1 MICDRKNG
9 LDEEDYRCFDPC
21 FHNHDT
27 FDPTSCGTEQICVT
41 EDHITNCVGKLLQIN
56 DHL

>member
-9 LDEEDYRCFDPC
+9 LGEEHYRCFDPC
-21 FHNHDT
+21 FHYHDT

-41 EDHITNCVGKLLQIN
+41 EDHITNCVGKLL
-56 DHL
+56 